1 MHFYL
6 NLKKMKVTLIY
17 AIIMDEKNNEYFEN
31 SHENILHVSID
42 FISNNYWHYSS
53 IADKT

>member
-17 AIIMDEKNNEYFEN
+17 AIIMDEKNNEYLEN

>member
-6 NLKKMKVTLIY
+6 NLKKMKVIY